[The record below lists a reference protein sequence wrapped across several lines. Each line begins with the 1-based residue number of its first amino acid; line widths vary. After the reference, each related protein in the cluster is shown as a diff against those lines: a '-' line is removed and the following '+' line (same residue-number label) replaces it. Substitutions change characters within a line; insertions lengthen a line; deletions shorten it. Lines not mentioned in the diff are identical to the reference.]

1 MAKEA
6 KPAAEVVAVAPPKK
20 SKKLLIMIAA
30 ALVLILVI
38 GGGGVLFIMKKNS
51 ANADA
56 EGEVASETS
65 KSAKKESAKEAAPI
79 YVALDAFTVNLVGE
93 QFLQL
98 ILSVEVSDL
107 LTGDKVK
114 THTPKIRNNVML
126 LLSGKQVS
134 DLVTREGKETLAKEI
149 RDLMNEV
156 LEPEAKKGEGPIKD
170 VLFTS
175 FIMQ

>member
-1 MAKEA
+1 
-6 KPAAEVVAVAPPKK
+6 
-20 SKKLLIMIAA
+20 
-30 ALVLILVI
+30 
-38 GGGGVLFIMKKNS
+38 
-51 ANADA
+51 
-56 EGEVASETS
+56 
-65 KSAKKESAKEAAPI
+65 
-79 YVALDAFTVNLVGE
+79 VNLVGE

-98 ILSVEVSDL
+98 ALSVEVADL

-134 DLVTREGKETLAKEI
+134 DLVTREGKENLAREI

-156 LEPEAKKGEGPIKD
+156 LEPDAKKGEGPIKD